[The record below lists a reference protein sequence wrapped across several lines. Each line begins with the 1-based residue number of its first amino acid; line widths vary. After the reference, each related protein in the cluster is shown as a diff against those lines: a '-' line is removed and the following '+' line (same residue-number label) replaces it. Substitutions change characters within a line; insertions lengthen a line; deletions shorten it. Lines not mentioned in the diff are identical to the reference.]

1 MNKTLLIGRIGRD
14 PEMRTFPSGD
24 KTASVSICTTEKW
37 RDKTTGEIKENNDW
51 HKLVFRGRLAEV
63 VEQYV
68 RKGSQLYV
76 EGRLR
81 TRKFAGQDGKDIY
94 VTEVLVDEMEMLG
107 SGNRQGGSD
116 DQQHQQQPPR
126 QNQQQ
131 PQQQRQQQPQQ
142 SSHPTDFGWDDGSLG
157 EF

>member
-68 RKGSQLYV
+68 RKGSQIFV
-76 EGRLR
+76 EGKSR

-116 DQQHQQQPPR
+116 DQQHQQHPPR

-142 SSHPTDFGWDDGSLG
+142 SPPTDFGWEDDGRG
-157 EF
+157 PF